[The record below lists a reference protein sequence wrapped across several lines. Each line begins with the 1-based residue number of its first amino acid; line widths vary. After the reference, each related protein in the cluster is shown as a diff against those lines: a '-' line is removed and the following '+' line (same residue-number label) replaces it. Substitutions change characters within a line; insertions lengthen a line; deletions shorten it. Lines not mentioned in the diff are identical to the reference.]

1 MSPRLL
7 RLEGAAALN
16 QVLVLHLRARRRLR
30 KPAEKWR
37 TCWGGASAQGGLAA
51 DVYSERATLESGVSA
66 GAGTRAAVDGVAWCR
81 LTPGAPQKEVPGSAP
96 VRDPAPLR
104 PEPMAPATKPDPRA
118 PHYEQIAATGAEEPA
133 EEPAKNPG
141 QTTVSARGER
151 FCASRASATDHDT
164 DRRAQADGQPGG
176 TNGVLLTNC
185 SRTKASV
192 LGSWARAW
200 IRTRVDSTRSRASA
214 ARRA

>member
-7 RLEGAAALN
+7 IVEDAAAPD
-16 QVLVLHLRARRRLR
+16 QVLVLHLRARQRLR

-37 TCWGGASAQGGLAA
+37 TCWGRASAQGGLAA

-66 GAGTRAAVDGVAWCR
+66 GAGTRATVDGVAWR
-81 LTPGAPQKEVPGSAP
+81 SQKEVPGSAP

-104 PEPMAPATKPDPRA
+104 PEPVAPATKPDPRA
-118 PHYEQIAATGAEEPA
+118 PHYEQIAAIGTEEPA

-164 DRRAQADGQPGG
+164 ARWAQVDGQPGG

-185 SRTKASV
+185 SRTKTSV

>member
-16 QVLVLHLRARRRLR
+16 QVLVLHLRDCQRLR
-30 KPAEKWR
+30 KPAEKWL
-37 TCWGGASAQGGLAA
+37 TCWGRASAQGAWPRMCTQNEQRSNL
-51 DVYSERATLESGVSA
+51 VYPRVQ
-66 GAGTRAAVDGVAWCR
+66 TRELPSTA
-81 LTPGAPQKEVPGSAP
+81 LPGDPQKEVPGSAP

-118 PHYEQIAATGAEEPA
+118 PHYEQIAATGTEEPA